1 MALRIS
7 NLLFALL
14 FAFSVVVQANDPDPL
29 RWMAIYG
36 AATAACVAWDRLA
49 LPRGVAAL
57 IGGLALAWA
66 LSVTLSLHLDAPVG
80 QALTDWQMHAGGSDE
95 LREGLG
101 LGLVAGWMGVLG
113 LRGPRR

>member
-36 AATAACVAWDRLA
+36 AATAACVAWDRLS

-66 LSVTLSLHLDAPVG
+66 LSVALSLHLEPLDRHPRIRYPTRGESDSRWAITYP
-80 QALTDWQMHAGGSDE
+80 TD
-95 LREGLG
+95 R
-101 LGLVAGWMGVLG
+101 
-113 LRGPRR
+113 P